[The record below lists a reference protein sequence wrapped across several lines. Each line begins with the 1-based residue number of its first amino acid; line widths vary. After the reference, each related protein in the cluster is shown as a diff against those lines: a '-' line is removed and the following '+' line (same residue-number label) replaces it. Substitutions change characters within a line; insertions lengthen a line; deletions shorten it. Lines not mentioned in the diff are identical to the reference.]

1 MMPIKINIKPIS
13 VNSVWQG
20 RRFKNQEYKRYEKA
34 LLLLLPPDLKI
45 PKKRKLEIRIEWG
58 LSSKLADIDNFL
70 KPFLDIL
77 QKRYSSTFNDRW
89 VYKLV
94 VHKKIVAKG
103 KEYIAFDIDRYD
115 E

>member
-1 MMPIKINIKPIS
+1 MPIKINIKPIS

-70 KPFLDIL
+70 KPFIDCL
-77 QKRYSSTFNDRW
+77 QAKYTFNDRW

-94 VHKKIVAKG
+94 VHKTIVPKG
-103 KEYIAFDIDRYD
+103 KEYIAFDVNRYD
-115 E
+115 D

>member
-1 MMPIKINIKPIS
+1 MMPIKINIKAIS
-13 VNSVWQG
+13 VNSCWQG

-45 PKKRKLEIRIEWG
+45 PKKRKLEIKIEFG
-58 LSSKLADIDNFL
+58 LSSKLSDLDNPI
-70 KPFLDIL
+70 KPVLDVLEKKYPDFLDRNVFKMTI
-77 QKRYSSTFNDRW
+77 
-89 VYKLV
+89 
-94 VHKKIVAKG
+94 HKVIVAKG